1 MTTNT
6 VQAKFDPLD
15 LNSYSLNRL
24 PKKKLTKTGAFFK
37 KWGLPI
43 AAILFFV
50 LAYVVQI
57 PILNQKQEIMFA
69 LFATA
74 LFLWISETLPNYVTS
89 MLLICGLV
97 LTGILKAKPA
107 MATLGDP
114 VIWLNVS
121 AFVLASALVKTQLVK
136 RVALWLILRFG
147 RNASAIFLTFLGSAF
162 GCLGGKFQR

>member
-6 VQAKFDPLD
+6 VQTKFDPLD

-24 PKKKLTKTGAFFK
+24 PKKKLTKTGVFFRT
-37 KWGLPI
+37 WGLPI
-43 AAILFFV
+43 AAILFV
-50 LAYVVQI
+50 LLAYIFQI
-57 PILNQKQEIMFA
+57 PILNAKQQVMFA

-74 LFLWISETLPNYVTS
+74 LFLWISEALPNYVTS

-114 VIWLNVS
+114 VI
-121 AFVLASALVKTQLVK
+121 
-136 RVALWLILRFG
+136 
-147 RNASAIFLTFLGSAF
+147 
-162 GCLGGKFQR
+162 

>member
-1 MTTNT
+1 
-6 VQAKFDPLD
+6 
-15 LNSYSLNRL
+15 
-24 PKKKLTKTGAFFK
+24 
-37 KWGLPI
+37 
-43 AAILFFV
+43 
-50 LAYVVQI
+50 
-57 PILNQKQEIMFA
+57 MFA

-74 LFLWISETLPNYVTS
+74 LFLWISEALPNYVTS

-121 AFVLASALVKTQLVK
+121 AFALASALVKTQLVK

-147 RNASAIFLTFLGSAF
+147 
-162 GCLGGKFQR
+162 

>member
-1 MTTNT
+1 MTTST
-6 VQAKFDPLD
+6 VQTNYDPLD

-69 LFATA
+69 LFCNSSFSLDQRGAA
-74 LFLWISETLPNYVTS
+74 ELRYLNAFNLRPCADRNFKSETGN
-89 MLLICGLV
+89 GN
-97 LTGILKAKPA
+97 
-107 MATLGDP
+107 LGG
-114 VIWLNVS
+114 S
-121 AFVLASALVKTQLVK
+121 GYLVK
-136 RVALWLILRFG
+136 RFSICSCKRF
-147 RNASAIFLTFLGSAF
+147 SEDTT
-162 GCLGGKFQR
+162 C

>member
-1 MTTNT
+1 MTTST
-6 VQAKFDPLD
+6 VQTNYDPLD

-74 LFLWISETLPNYVTS
+74 LFLWISEALPELRYLNAFNLRPCADRNFKS
-89 MLLICGLV
+89 E
-97 LTGILKAKPA
+97 TGNGN
-107 MATLGDP
+107 LGG
-114 VIWLNVS
+114 S
-121 AFVLASALVKTQLVK
+121 GYLVK
-136 RVALWLILRFG
+136 RFSICSCKRF
-147 RNASAIFLTFLGSAF
+147 SEDTT
-162 GCLGGKFQR
+162 C